1 MTQKKKHCVIA
12 GNYEQYMKFLAEKF
26 SKDVDASGIFDHG
39 YLYVHDIQTLRGH
52 ENISGTFY
60 GTWYDRKDIFDI
72 INTIQASLWH
82 SWDRYSMNPEER
94 GKMEKKEDL
103 LRALRTHAIEWWGK
117 IRLTT

>member
-1 MTQKKKHCVIA
+1 MTQKKKHYVIA
-12 GNYEQYMKFLAEKF
+12 GNYEQYMNFLAEQF
-26 SKDVDASGIFDHG
+26 NKDVDASGIFDHG

-72 INTIQASLWH
+72 INTIQASLRHDWGNN
-82 SWDRYSMNPEER
+82 DPEQQA
-94 GKMEKKEDL
+94 KMEKKEDL